1 LKVRE
6 IKNGKVFMDIAVV
19 SLIVSSAIGIAGIVA
34 GFWLKK
40 RDKKYNESLEEFKND
55 LLKENR
61 VFSDKYNKTI
71 ELKNIINACKTS
83 VNRTISHA
91 KAKKKYGFVSNMPST
106 IIIDDT
112 RMHKIQLDIFLDNNH
127 IWLDENLQVTSKQVL
142 VVLGRMIKQILAY
155 DIDNVMVK
163 REESRLKDIEI
174 EFLDAIKA
182 FNKEFLN
189 FINNF
194 QK

>member
-1 LKVRE
+1 MVL
-6 IKNGKVFMDIAVV
+6 DIIDITIT
-19 SLIVSSAIGIAGIVA
+19 SLLGIGGIWA

-40 RDKKYNESLEEFKND
+40 RDKKYNENLEEFKND

-61 VFSDKYNKTI
+61 VFSDKYDKTI

-83 VNRTISHA
+83 VDRTISHS
-91 KAKKKYGFVSNMPST
+91 KAKKKYSIDSNIPST
-106 IIIDDT
+106 VILEDT

-127 IWLDENLQVTSKQVL
+127 IWLTENLQVTSNQVL
-142 VVLGRMIKQILAY
+142 LELGKLIKQILAY
-155 DIDNVMVK
+155 DINNVMVE
-163 REESRLKDIEI
+163 REVSRLKDIEI

-182 FNKEFLN
+182 FDKEFLN